1 MLLLKP
7 TVVYFQTRKASKH
20 KDHSTLIEE
29 DEEGK
34 DEVKEEEE
42 DFSEVIVH

>member
-7 TVVYFQTRKASKH
+7 AVVYFQTRKDSKH
-20 KDHSTLIEE
+20 KDHAALIEE

-34 DEVKEEEE
+34 EEEEEE